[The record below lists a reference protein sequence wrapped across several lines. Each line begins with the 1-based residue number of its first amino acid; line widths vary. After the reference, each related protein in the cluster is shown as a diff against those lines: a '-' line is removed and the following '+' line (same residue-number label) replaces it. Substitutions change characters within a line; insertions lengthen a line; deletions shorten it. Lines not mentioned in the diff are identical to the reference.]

1 MSVDVV
7 LALLSKEVQLQKI
20 KEIIIASTDHDA
32 LASPDPA
39 SFPLKV
45 PNTGNVFSELDVY
58 K

>member
-1 MSVDVV
+1 

-45 PNTGNVFSELDVY
+45 PNSTGNVFSELDVY